1 MLAATRNFAVRNPL
15 TLIGGVISLIFL
27 VIVAVVAFDL
37 SGDGLSE
44 GQRNVALLTI
54 LGLVGNAIPSLLA
67 LLKSEATQN
76 DLRNGVVKEK
86 VKEAIVEVAS
96 DTDSQGVYVD
106 THGTKTG
113 KETDNG

>member
-1 MLAATRNFAVRNPL
+1 MVTATKGFIVKSPL
-15 TLIGGVISLIFL
+15 TVIGGVISLIIL
-27 VIVAVVAFDL
+27 IIVAVVAFDL

-67 LLKSEATQN
+67 LLKSEATQH

-86 VKEAIVEVAS
+86 VKEAIVEVAE
-96 DTDSQGVYVD
+96 DTDSEGVYIKTERNGD
-106 THGTKTG
+106 TG
-113 KETDNG
+113 NG